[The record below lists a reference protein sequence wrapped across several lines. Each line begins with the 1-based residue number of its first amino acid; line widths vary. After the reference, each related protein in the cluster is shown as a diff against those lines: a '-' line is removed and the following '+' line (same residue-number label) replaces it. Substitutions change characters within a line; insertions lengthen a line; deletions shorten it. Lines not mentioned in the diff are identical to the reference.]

1 VRTVYRVLASLVAL
15 EVVVQ
20 AAALALGFAG
30 LAHWVNTG
38 GVADSASIGGEE
50 DPFPEAVGFLVH
62 GINGSIV
69 VPALALLLVVASFFA
84 GVRRGTAWALG
95 VLGLVVVQVML
106 GFSAADVPA
115 LGAVHGTNALLLF
128 TTALLA
134 ARRARAPRAV
144 AAEAGQPAAAEVSG
158 PAAGR

>member
-1 VRTVYRVLASLVAL
+1 MRTVYRVLASLIAL

-20 AAALALGFAG
+20 AAALALAFAG
-30 LAHWVNTG
+30 LAHWVEGG
-38 GVADSASIGGEE
+38 GVFDSASIEG
-50 DPFPEAVGFLVH
+50 DSNPFPEVVGLIVH

-69 VPALALLLVVASFFA
+69 VPLLALLLVVSSFFA
-84 GVRRGTAWALG
+84 RVPRGVRWALI

-128 TTALLA
+128 TAALVT
-134 ARRARAPRAV
+134 ARRARVRRPADADVAPATTSTPV
-144 AAEAGQPAAAEVSG
+144 
-158 PAAGR
+158 

>member
-1 VRTVYRVLASLVAL
+1 MRTVYRVLASLIAL

-20 AAALALGFAG
+20 AAALALAFAG
-30 LAHWVNTG
+30 LAHWVQGG
-38 GVADSASIGGEE
+38 GVFDSATIEGDSN
-50 DPFPEAVGFLVH
+50 PFPEVVGLIVH

-69 VPALALLLVVASFFA
+69 VPLLALLLVVSSFFA
-84 GVRRGTAWALG
+84 RVPRGVMWALI

-128 TTALLA
+128 TAALVT
-134 ARRARAPRAV
+134 ARRARVQR
-144 AAEAGQPAAAEVSG
+144 PAAADVA
-158 PAAGR
+158 PATTSTPV

>member
-1 VRTVYRVLASLVAL
+1 MRTVYRVLAYLVAL

-20 AAALALGFAG
+20 AAALALAFAG
-30 LAHWVNTG
+30 LAHWVEGG
-38 GVADSASIGGEE
+38 GVFDSASIDG
-50 DPFPEAVGFLVH
+50 DSNPFPEVVGLFVH

-69 VPALALLLVVASFFA
+69 VPLLALLLVVSSFFA
-84 GVRRGTAWALG
+84 RVPRGVAWALA

-128 TTALLA
+128 TAALIT
-134 ARRARAPRAV
+134 ARRARVPR
-144 AAEAGQPAAAEVSG
+144 PAADDVA
-158 PAAGR
+158 PATETTPV